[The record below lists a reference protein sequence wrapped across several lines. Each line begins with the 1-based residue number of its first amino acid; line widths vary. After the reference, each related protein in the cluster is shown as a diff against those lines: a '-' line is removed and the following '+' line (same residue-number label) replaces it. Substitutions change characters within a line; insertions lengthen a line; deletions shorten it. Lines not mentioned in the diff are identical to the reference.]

1 MSIGQS
7 IRKFADRARGKVK
20 PEQAE
25 RGIDQAADKFDQ
37 ATGGKYADKVD
48 RAQEKAKDASQKYL
62 RDEGHRPE
70 QR

>member
-48 RAQEKAKDASQKYL
+48 KAQEKARDAAQKHL
-62 RDEGHRPE
+62 RDEGNRTDP
-70 QR
+70 R